1 MSREIANMYSTVK
14 LFLNCKQHKE
24 QEGIRRNYVLTKSH
38 EDNVTSTLMRIWW
51 LNMKVLME
59 IMITE
64 MWTPDYTA
72 QY

>member
-1 MSREIANMYSTVK
+1 MSWEIANMYSRVK

-24 QEGIRRNYVLTKSH
+24 QEGIRRNYMLTKSH
-38 EDNVTSTLMRIWW
+38 EDNATSTLMKIWR
-51 LNMKVLME
+51 LNMKVLMD